1 MILLLAVLKTAGL
14 KSLWVNKLISSCP
27 QFYPKDEKCG
37 QPKIS
42 DMSNF
47 TADLLRVFKPNT
59 SVGRPTVVLII
70 VVQLIIALLA
80 WYTSSEILPR
90 PPEIWSAFGRLLK
103 GGDLIRE
110 LFTSMTLCIQAMG
123 LSIII
128 ALTLSYL
135 TVLPFFRPTAF
146 IVSKGRFLTLVGL
159 SFVFTLLTSGG
170 HNLKVSLM
178 VFGIT
183 VFFVTSAIAMI
194 QSIPKTEFNH
204 ARTLGMSE
212 WQTVGEV
219 IVLGRL
225 HEVFEIIRQNFAISW
240 MMLTMVE
247 GISRAEGG
255 IGAMLLNQNKHL
267 HLDAVFA
274 IQILILLVGIGMDYL
289 IGVVKNIIC
298 PYASL
303 SLERR

>member
-1 MILLLAVLKTAGL
+1 LWAAQNPKPKT
-14 KSLWVNKLISSCP
+14 
-27 QFYPKDEKCG
+27 
-37 QPKIS
+37 S

-59 SVGRPTVVLII
+59 SVGRPTLMLII
-70 VVQLIIALLA
+70 VVQIIIALIA
-80 WYTSSEILPR
+80 WYASSEILPR

-128 ALTLSYL
+128 SLTLSYL

-194 QSIPKTEFNH
+194 QAIPKTEFNH

-219 IVLGRL
+219 IILGRL

-289 IGVVKNIIC
+289 IGVIKNIIC

>member
-1 MILLLAVLKTAGL
+1 
-14 KSLWVNKLISSCP
+14 
-27 QFYPKDEKCG
+27 
-37 QPKIS
+37 
-42 DMSNF
+42 MSNYLQDF
-47 TADLLRVFKPNT
+47 IRAFKPNT
-59 SVGRPTVVLII
+59 SVSKMTMAIII
-70 VVQLIIALLA
+70 VVQVIIAMLA
-80 WYTSSEILPR
+80 WYSSSEILPR
-90 PPEIWSAFGRLLK
+90 PPEILSAFSRLLK

-110 LFTSMTLCIQAMG
+110 LFTSMGLCLQAMG
-123 LSIII
+123 LSILISL
-128 ALTLSYL
+128 ALSYL
-135 TVLPFFRPTAF
+135 TVLRFFRPTAF

-170 HNLKVSLM
+170 HSLKVSLM

-194 QSIPKTEFNH
+194 QAIPKTEFNH

-212 WQTVGEV
+212 WQTVWEV
-219 IVLGRL
+219 IILGRL

-255 IGAMLLNQNKHL
+255 VGAMLLNQNKHL

-289 IGVVKNIIC
+289 IGVIKNIIC